1 MTKPIAII
9 LGEPNSIS
17 SEIIFK
23 SWIKK
28 KFFRHNPCLVI
39 GNYNFLYKHL
49 KYFKFNLKLKLI
61 EIEKNKQLHNFST
74 NYFNQIKNS
83 IKIKYFND

>member
-23 SWIKK
+23 AWLKK
-28 KFFRHNPCLVI
+28 KNLNTILVW
-39 GNYNFLYKHL
+39 LL
-49 KYFKFNLKLKLI
+49 
-61 EIEKNKQLHNFST
+61 EITIF
-74 NYFNQIKNS
+74 YADI
-83 IKIKYFND
+83 

>member
-1 MTKPIAII
+1 MIKPIAII

-28 KFFRHNPCLVI
+28 K
-39 GNYNFLYKHL
+39 
-49 KYFKFNLKLKLI
+49 NLDT
-61 EIEKNKQLHNFST
+61 LHA
-74 NYFNQIKNS
+74 
-83 IKIKYFND
+83 

>member
-1 MTKPIAII
+1 MIKPIAII

-28 KFFRHNPCLVI
+28 KKFRHHQCLVI
-39 GNYNFLYKHL
+39 GNYNLLYRHL
-49 KYFKFNLKLKLI
+49 KYFKFNLNLKLI
-61 EIEKNKQLHNFST
+61 EKNFKLE
-74 NYFNQIKNS
+74 
-83 IKIKYFND
+83 DL

>member
-1 MTKPIAII
+1 MNSPIAII

-28 KFFRHNPCLVI
+28 KKFRHIPCLVI
-39 GNYNFLYKHL
+39 GNYNLLHRQL

-61 EIEKNKQLHNFST
+61 NNNFKLSDL
-74 NYFNQIKNS
+74 KGNS
-83 IKIKYFND
+83 IPIINIDYNIT

>member
-28 KFFRHNPCLVI
+28 K
-39 GNYNFLYKHL
+39 
-49 KYFKFNLKLKLI
+49 NLNTYHAWLL
-61 EIEKNKQLHNFST
+61 EITSF
-74 NYFNQIKNS
+74 
-83 IKIKYFND
+83 

>member
-1 MTKPIAII
+1 MIKPIAII

-28 KFFRHNPCLVI
+28 KIQTLSMFGYWKLQSSI
-39 GNYNFLYKHL
+39 QTL
-49 KYFKFNLKLKLI
+49 KIF
-61 EIEKNKQLHNFST
+61 
-74 NYFNQIKNS
+74 
-83 IKIKYFND
+83 

>member
-1 MTKPIAII
+1 MIKPIAII

-28 KFFRHNPCLVI
+28 KKFRHSPCLVI
-39 GNYNFLYKHL
+39 EN
-49 KYFKFNLKLKLI
+49 
-61 EIEKNKQLHNFST
+61 
-74 NYFNQIKNS
+74 
-83 IKIKYFND
+83 